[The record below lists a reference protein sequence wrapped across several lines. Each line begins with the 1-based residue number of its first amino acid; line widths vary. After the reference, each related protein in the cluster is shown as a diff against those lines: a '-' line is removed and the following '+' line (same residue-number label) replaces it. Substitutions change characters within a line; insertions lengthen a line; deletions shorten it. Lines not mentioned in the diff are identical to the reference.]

1 MIPNDSVLDE
11 SRPAASV
18 FTSTADRMDHSSK
31 SPARPALT
39 DPSVVGHYPQL
50 ELPKRVLARYLPFLR
65 LAVID

>member
-1 MIPNDSVLDE
+1 
-11 SRPAASV
+11 
-18 FTSTADRMDHSSK
+18 MDHSSK

-50 ELPKRVLARYLPFLR
+50 ELPKRVLASYLPFLR